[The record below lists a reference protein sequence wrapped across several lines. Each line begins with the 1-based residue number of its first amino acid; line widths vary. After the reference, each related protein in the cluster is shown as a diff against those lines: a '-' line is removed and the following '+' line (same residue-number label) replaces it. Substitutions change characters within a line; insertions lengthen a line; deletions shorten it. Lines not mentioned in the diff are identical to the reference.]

1 MKKLTISIKI
11 ILIILFAIAA
21 FNLPYS
27 YYQIIKTIGMFGLIY
42 LAYSAYV
49 GEQKPLMIVLIIFA
63 ILFNPFPAFKIYFPK
78 EIWRV
83 IDIIASLTLVISF
96 FLKSKNDNS
105 SN

>member
-27 YYQIIKTIGMFGLIY
+27 YYQVIRTIGMFGLIY
-42 LAYSAYV
+42 LTYSAYV

-63 ILFNPFPAFKIYFPK
+63 ILLNPFPAFKIHFTK
-78 EIWRV
+78 DIWRV
-83 IDIIASLTLVISF
+83 IDIAVSLTLVISF
-96 FLKSKNDNS
+96 FSKTKER
-105 SN
+105 